1 MNTIAIIPARGGS
14 KTIKNKNIVKL
25 LGKPLIYYALEACI
39 KSKIFDGI
47 FVTTDDHKIAKI
59 VTKIG
64 VSVIK
69 RPKYLSG
76 DNITIDPVI
85 FHTHKQIKKKFNI
98 NPNFIFTIQ
107 PTSPLISI
115 NDLKSAYNFF
125 LRDKKLETVISVI
138 REPHLFWE
146 SKNGIISKMYKHRN
160 NRQKLNEMYR
170 ETGSIIVCSSKQLN
184 KGTRIGKKI
193 QLLIT
198 DQYLSIDIDNINDL
212 KLCEY
217 ILGKIN

>member
-1 MNTIAIIPARGGS
+1 MAIIPARGGS

-47 FVTTDDHKIAKI
+47 FVTTDDDKIAKV

-64 VSVIK
+64 VAVIK

-85 FHTHKQIKKKFNI
+85 FHAHKLIKKKFKI
-98 NPNFIFTIQ
+98 NPNLIFTIQ
-107 PTSPLISI
+107 PTSPLISV
-115 NDLKSAYNFF
+115 NDLKNAYNYF

-138 REPHLFWE
+138 KEPHLFWE
-146 SKNGIISKMYKHRN
+146 SKNGIISKMYKHRI
-160 NRQKLNEMYR
+160 NRQKLNIMYR
-170 ETGSIIVCSSKQLN
+170 ETGSIIACSSKQLA
-184 KGTRIGKKI
+184 KGSRIGSKVK
-193 QLLIT
+193 LLIT
-198 DQYLSIDIDNINDL
+198 DKLLGIDIDDINDL

-217 ILGKIN
+217 ILKKNK